1 MREWMLSSAKNRIS
15 DDTNGP
21 HVAFL
26 IVSIFVKDST
36 IFECLERI
44 IDLFMHLF
52 AESVLFALLL
62 NPHPVLNFGS
72 HVHPSSFCI
81 LNFSVDQLV
90 FINNLLVGVLGN
102 TLDFLGGSK
111 INQLDRGQ
119 GALSF
124 GNAILNQDVLW
135 LQILV
140 NDISLVHEID
150 G

>member
-1 MREWMLSSAKNRIS
+1 MLSSAKNRVS
-15 DDTNGP
+15 DDSDGP

-26 IVSIFVKDST
+26 IVSIFVENST
-36 IFECLERI
+36 IFECLESI
-44 IDLFMHLF
+44 VDLFMHLF

-62 NPHPVLNFGS
+62 NPHPVLNFGG

-81 LNFSVDQLV
+81 LNFGVYQLI
-90 FINNLLVGVLGN
+90 FIDSLLVGVFGN
-102 TLDFLGGSK
+102 TLDFLRSSE

-119 GALSF
+119 GPLSF

-140 NDISLVHEID
+140 NYISLVHEID
-150 G
+150 C

>member
-1 MREWMLSSAKNRIS
+1 
-15 DDTNGP
+15 
-21 HVAFL
+21 
-26 IVSIFVKDST
+26 
-36 IFECLERI
+36 
-44 IDLFMHLF
+44 MHLF

-62 NPHPVLNFGS
+62 NPHPVLNFGG
-72 HVHPSSFCI
+72 HVHPSSFRI
-81 LNFSVDQLV
+81 LNFGVDQLIL
-90 FINNLLVGVLGN
+90 INNLLVGVLGN

-111 INQLDRGQ
+111 INQLDRWQ

-140 NDISLVHEID
+140 NDISLVHEVD